1 MHTLRHGAGK
11 ITLLMIAPVPD
22 QPDLLFLLHDIA
34 RLLRVSGDRRA
45 RAHGMTRAQ
54 WVILWQLQRQPGL
67 SQKEL
72 ADYMDVEPISIAR
85 LVDRLA
91 ARGMVERRDD
101 PADRRIWRLHLL
113 PPAYP
118 VLDHMRGER
127 DDVAHLVATGLTPQ
141 SLEIVRR
148 SLITIKSNVLAELRT
163 RPADSPAAPLDR
175 PTASPPFKPRPP
187 ARRRVAAAEP
197 ELQQDRP

>member
-1 MHTLRHGAGK
+1 M
-11 ITLLMIAPVPD
+11 PD

-54 WVILWQLQRQPGL
+54 WVILWQVERQPGL

-72 ADYMDVEPISIAR
+72 ADFMEVEPITVAR

-118 VLDHMRGER
+118 VLYNMRGER
-127 DDVAHLVATGLTPQ
+127 DQVARLMATGLSPQ
-141 SLEIVRR
+141 SLEAVRQ
-148 SLITIKSNVLAELRT
+148 SLVAMKANVLGELRT
-163 RPADSPAAPLDR
+163 RPSEPAASLP
-175 PTASPPFKPRPP
+175 PSASPSPSIQPRPP
-187 ARRRVAAAEP
+187 ARRRAALAEP
-197 ELQQDRP
+197 AFQQDRP